1 MLYGEQVAIGLED
14 RGGKSGSI
22 GADQVPKT
30 MVRKREA
37 GLSFNPTFGSA
48 AVTLIPS
55 CDPFLNLFM
64 IRTDLGR
71 CSNRSLAVV

>member
-37 GLSFNPTFGSA
+37 GLSIQSHVLKCCRHTHSR
-48 AVTLIPS
+48 L
-55 CDPFLNLFM
+55 
-64 IRTDLGR
+64 
-71 CSNRSLAVV
+71 